1 MADHLQQAQAAVSG
15 LKTKIREL
23 EQENELLRAEIDRL
37 KQRQQWREK
46 GNNEARPKKVP
57 KQADKP
63 VPTKEA
69 DDWQTFEATAYTA
82 FCDTGCTGVTATG
95 LDVSNTIETD
105 GGQRVIAV
113 DPNVIKLGTT
123 VEIRL
128 ADGSSITAKAVDTGG
143 AIKGNRIDLLVSDEG
158 TANKFGRQSVKVRI
172 LN

>member
-37 KQRQQWREK
+37 KQRQQRREK
-46 GNNEARPKKVP
+46 GNNEARPKK
-57 KQADKP
+57 

-105 GGQRVIAV
+105 GGKRVIAV

-158 TANKFGRQSVKVRI
+158 TANKFGRQTVKVRI
-172 LN
+172 LK